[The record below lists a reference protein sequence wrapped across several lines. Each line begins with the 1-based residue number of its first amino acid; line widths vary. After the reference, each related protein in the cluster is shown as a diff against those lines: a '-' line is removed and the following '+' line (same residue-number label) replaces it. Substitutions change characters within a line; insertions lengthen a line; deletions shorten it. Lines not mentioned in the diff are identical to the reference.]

1 MKSGKYAIGTHLQI
15 IFNDCIQEK
24 VFPTIPKD
32 AHITPVFKKGDVS
45 VLTNYRPIS
54 VTPTF
59 AKVFERLLL
68 NQLLEYLE
76 KYALLNKKQFGFQ
89 CRKSSTDAVLYFI
102 EKIIENM
109 QDNDTGA
116 VFLDLAKAFN
126 SISHEIFLKKAENF
140 NLSQSTILL
149 LKSFL
154 ENRTQCVKLGID
166 LSDKLTINHGVPQGT
181 VLGPL
186 IFLLY
191 VNDFSEK
198 LEGEND
204 VVQFA
209 DDISIIC
216 KFERNDNIPQKI
228 EKILDQTD
236 KYLTENQLTLNADK
250 TEMLFFTDH
259 TNSDPE
265 ISFKGEVIKPAHAC
279 RYLGV
284 QIDSNLTFENHLNSV
299 LSKMA
304 SAIRSLYLVR
314 NQIPLKVRIDVFKSV
329 VLSHL
334 SFSGVFLQTLTV
346 KNINRINRQINWGI
360 KVCYFR
366 QKFDHSI
373 DLLIKDRILPAELFI
388 SKVSLMK
395 LQTDIKQW
403 ETSENFKLFTSR
415 HNARQNN
422 RTNQIIIKKKTR
434 TKWSNKSL
442 ILKSVQKWNKLPS
455 SIRTFNSKTCFKNVL
470 TEFLL
475 DQHRKVPV
483 NRQIGAFKSYFY
495 L

>member
-1 MKSGKYAIGTHLQI
+1 MREIYKVIDNLDINKAPGPGYINAWALKSGKYALRTHLQI
-15 IFNDCIQEK
+15 TFNDCIQEK
-24 VFPTIPKD
+24 VFPTFLKD
-32 AHITPVFKKGDVS
+32 AHITPIFKKGDVS

-68 NQLLEYLE
+68 NQLVEYLE
-76 KYALLNKKQFGFQ
+76 KFALFNKKQFGFQ
-89 CRKSSTDAVLYFI
+89 SRKSSTDAVLYFI
-102 EKIIENM
+102 EKIIGNLENN
-109 QDNDTGA
+109 NDTGA

-149 LKSFL
+149 LRSFL

-166 LSDKLTINHGVPQGT
+166 LSDKITINHGVPQGT

-209 DDISIIC
+209 DDTSIIC
-216 KFERNDNIPQKI
+216 KFERNENFPQKI
-228 EKILDQTD
+228 EKILEQTD
-236 KYLTENQLTLNADK
+236 KHLTENQLTLNADK
-250 TEMLFFTDH
+250 TEMLFFTNH

-265 ISFKGEVIKPAHAC
+265 FSFKGEVIKSAHAC

-284 QIDSNLTFENHLNSV
+284 QIDSILTFENHLNSV

-304 SAIRSLYLVR
+304 NAIRSLYLVR

-346 KNINRINRQINWGI
+346 KNRINRQINWGI
-360 KVCYFR
+360 KVCYLR
-366 QKFDHSI
+366 QKFDHSF

-388 SKVSLMK
+388 
-395 LQTDIKQW
+395 
-403 ETSENFKLFTSR
+403 
-415 HNARQNN
+415 
-422 RTNQIIIKKKTR
+422 
-434 TKWSNKSL
+434 
-442 ILKSVQKWNKLPS
+442 
-455 SIRTFNSKTCFKNVL
+455 
-470 TEFLL
+470 
-475 DQHRKVPV
+475 
-483 NRQIGAFKSYFY
+483 
-495 L
+495 